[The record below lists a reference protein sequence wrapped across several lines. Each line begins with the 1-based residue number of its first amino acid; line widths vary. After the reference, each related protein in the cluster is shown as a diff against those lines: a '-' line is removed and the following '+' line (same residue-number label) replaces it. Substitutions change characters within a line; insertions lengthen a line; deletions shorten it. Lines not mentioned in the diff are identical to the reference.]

1 MWVESQ
7 CEGESIK
14 MEPHLG
20 SMACPK
26 DTLEEILGYLTVDG
40 IMDLSASL

>member
-14 MEPHLG
+14 REPHLG
-20 SMACPK
+20 SMARHE
-26 DTLEEILGYLTVDG
+26 DTLEEILGYLTADG

>member
-14 MEPHLG
+14 REPHLG
-20 SMACPK
+20 SMACHE
-26 DTLEEILGYLTVDG
+26 DTLEEILGYLTADG
-40 IMDLSASL
+40 ITDLSASL